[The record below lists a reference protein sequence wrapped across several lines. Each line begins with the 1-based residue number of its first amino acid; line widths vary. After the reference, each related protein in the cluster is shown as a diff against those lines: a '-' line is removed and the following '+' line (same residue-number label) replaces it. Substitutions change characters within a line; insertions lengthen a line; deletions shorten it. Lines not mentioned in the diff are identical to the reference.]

1 MKYNDVL
8 NGTFTGIIIGDFVA
22 KDGRRIGFI
31 NPTLPALC
39 GAIVAWKEQTGT
51 KKRTDGNIQ
60 FVYPNGESTS
70 AYAEG
75 NSANLRKNLFVEFQ
89 IRCDSKGLPQ
99 AYNVKPAEME
109 VIPELPEL
117 KIEEAKAP
125 VVSIVP
131 EKLVSGA
138 ALSEAMKG
146 YNPEL
151 FDEDYDAGIEDELDE
166 DDLSLLD
173 EYDPDEGDAPKSR
186 QQWK

>member
-1 MKYNDVL
+1 MKYSDVL
-8 NGTFTGIIIGDFVA
+8 NGTFTGIVNGSFIA
-22 KDGRRIGFI
+22 KDGRLVGFI
-31 NPTLPALC
+31 RPTLPALC
-39 GAIVAWKEQTGT
+39 GAIVAWKVRSGK

-60 FVYPNGESTS
+60 FIHPRHGDS

-75 NSANLRKNLFVEFQ
+75 NSENLRKNMFVEFQ
-89 IRCDSKGLPQ
+89 IRCDSSGLPQ
-99 AYNVKPAEME
+99 AYNIKPADME

-138 ALSEAMKG
+138 ALSEAKKG
-146 YNPEL
+146 YNPDR
-151 FDEDYDAGIEDELDE
+151 FDEDYDAGIEDELD
-166 DDLSLLD
+166 DDDFTLLD
-173 EYDPDEGDAPKSR
+173 EYDPDEGDGPRSK